1 VQWPNAGGEPRAR
14 AGAKNERRLLRVG
27 FRVEPVLTH
36 PALPPTRTCAMNASG
51 SSGARVSACLW
62 RITVLPCMAVRCCG
76 RSWVWAD
83 QTSPAASGT
92 FPHRLGSYCYD
103 DAASTAT
110 PAPRSDGLPL
120 AGGNALGY
128 QRTESAHVTAG
139 LTAGIGL
146 ARARDDGCDT
156 TATRPAWCASGASWR
171 SCV

>member
-1 VQWPNAGGEPRAR
+1 MPLAHHCAALHGRQMLWT
-14 AGAKNERRLLRVG
+14 LLGVG
-27 FRVEPVLTH
+27 RPDV
-36 PALPPTRTCAMNASG
+36 AS
-51 SSGARVSACLW
+51 SFW
-62 RITVLPCMAVRCCG
+62 N
-76 RSWVWAD
+76 
-83 QTSPAASGT
+83 

-103 DAASTAT
+103 DAPSTAT

-156 TATRPAWCASGASWR
+156 TATRPAWSASGA
-171 SCV
+171 